1 MEQKL
6 TRLQSFNVMSEFLD
20 MYFLQNR
27 SGDFATILGGMSF
40 LSDGSTA
47 DTAMWIMWCRAID
60 IIVDKDKASDYNS
73 LSNFQAFEAMMLFLD
88 DYFGPQLYGDVE
100 DFIQDIKFVIAHP
113 SVPTVTWGNWL
124 RAIEVTLSF
133 EDPRN
138 YLVLFKNSQE

>member
-27 SGDFATILGGMSF
+27 SGDLATILGGMSF
-40 LSDGSTA
+40 LSDGTTA

-60 IIVDKDKASDYNS
+60 IIVDRDKLSDYNS
-73 LSNFQAFEAMMLFLD
+73 LSSFQAFEAMMFFLD
-88 DYFGPQLYGDVE
+88 DYFGPQSYGDVE

-113 SVPTVTWGNWL
+113 SVPTITWGNWL
-124 RAIEVTLSF
+124 KAIKITLSF
-133 EDPRN
+133 ENPRS
-138 YLVLFKNSQE
+138 YLALDCF